1 MLWEFIKVSFYIDSS
16 RGGEGTQDKNPRL
29 RGKHYIYRSIE
40 NPNPPPKE
48 IEVLLTDN
56 VDGMD
61 TRDFLGV

>member
-1 MLWEFIKVSFYIDSS
+1 MVERIRSVNLYE
-16 RGGEGTQDKNPRL
+16 EDKNPRL

-61 TRDFLGV
+61 TRDFLGVKYIFV